1 MPCING
7 ICWTVRKIE
16 TSVVK
21 AMVKPEFQKQIAKII
36 FPEQAI
42 CFYLQNE

>member
-1 MPCING
+1 MPRIND
-7 ICWTVRKIE
+7 ICWTVWKIE

-42 CFYLQNE
+42 CFYLHDE